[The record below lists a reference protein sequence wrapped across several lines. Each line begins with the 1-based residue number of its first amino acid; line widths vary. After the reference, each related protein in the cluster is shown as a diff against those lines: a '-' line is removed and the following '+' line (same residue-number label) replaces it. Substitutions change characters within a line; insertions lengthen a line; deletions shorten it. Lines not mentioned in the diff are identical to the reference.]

1 MARRVVVDQD
11 ECIGCGTCEGI
22 CPDVFQ
28 LNEEIDKSEVIQ
40 PEGGPDDLIQEAI
53 ESCPVEAIHWQ
64 E

>member
-1 MARRVVVDQD
+1 MARVVVVDQD

-22 CPDVFQ
+22 CPEVFEV
-28 LNEEIDKSEVIQ
+28 NEETGTSQVIN
-40 PEGGPDDLIQEAI
+40 PEGGPEDLIEEAI